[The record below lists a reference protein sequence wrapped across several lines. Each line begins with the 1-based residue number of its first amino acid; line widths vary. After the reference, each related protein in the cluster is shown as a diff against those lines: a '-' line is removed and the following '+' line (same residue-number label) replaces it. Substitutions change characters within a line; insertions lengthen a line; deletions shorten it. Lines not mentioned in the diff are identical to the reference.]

1 MSSETIDTTAAPSG
15 RAEVE
20 SIWLT
25 RGSNKP
31 IWLAVA
37 LLCTLIGLFAFWP
50 LLVAAGVATIAIAF
64 SWASEAR
71 HESDELPLG

>member
-1 MSSETIDTTAAPSG
+1 MSSETIDNTTG
-15 RAEVE
+15 AESTEIE

-37 LLCTLIGLFAFWP
+37 LLCTLIGLFAFEP
-50 LLVAAGVATIAIAF
+50 LLIAAGAAFLMVAF
-64 SWASEAR
+64 SWVSEAR
-71 HESDELPLG
+71 AESDELPLS

>member
-1 MSSETIDTTAAPSG
+1 MSSETIDTTAAVP
-15 RAEVE
+15 ATQVE

-50 LLVAAGVATIAIAF
+50 LLIAAGVAVLMIAF
-64 SWASEAR
+64 SWVSEAR

>member
-1 MSSETIDTTAAPSG
+1 MSSDSIDTAGAP
-15 RAEVE
+15 ATQVE

-37 LLCTLIGLFAFWP
+37 LLCTLIGLFAFEP
-50 LLVAAGVATIAIAF
+50 LLIAAGAAFLMIAF
-64 SWASEAR
+64 SWISEAR